1 MDVHE
6 EVANPP
12 SEWNDVYFDLLAH
25 CLPGLALPEIEQ
37 LALTPIS
44 LLSDKSFFD
53 IVTRFLRSVD
63 AVYFNDRGLQ
73 ESIATRIRS
82 ALANRM
88 MASSGWKR
96 LEGSRSVSIEWH
108 IGPAIA
114 VLFFNEY
121 GFTHPTACYVLQ
133 KGIDRLDAFL
143 PVLEQLVEHGPS
155 LFVAIVT
162 LNLLEVSPRSAHL
175 PFLVTAVKV
184 WLRSY
189 PDNSDF
195 WVDYGIG
202 RRVCVWIE
210 EVRRQEP
217 TLLDTNEAV
226 QLDVDR
232 LLAALISLG
241 VADARRLEAALARG
255 PGSGA

>member
-1 MDVHE
+1 
-6 EVANPP
+6 
-12 SEWNDVYFDLLAH
+12 
-25 CLPGLALPEIEQ
+25 
-37 LALTPIS
+37 
-44 LLSDKSFFD
+44 
-53 IVTRFLRSVD
+53 
-63 AVYFNDRGLQ
+63 
-73 ESIATRIRS
+73 
-82 ALANRM
+82 M
-88 MASSGWKR
+88 MASSGWKH
-96 LEGSRSVSIEWH
+96 LEGSRSASIERH

-133 KGIDRLDAFL
+133 KGIDRLDAFF

-155 LFVAIVT
+155 LFVALVT

-175 PFLVTAVKV
+175 PFLVTAAKV

-202 RRVCVWIE
+202 LRVCVWIE

-217 TLLDTNEAV
+217 TMLDTNEEV
-226 QLDVDR
+226 RLDVDR

-255 PGSGA
+255 SGSGA